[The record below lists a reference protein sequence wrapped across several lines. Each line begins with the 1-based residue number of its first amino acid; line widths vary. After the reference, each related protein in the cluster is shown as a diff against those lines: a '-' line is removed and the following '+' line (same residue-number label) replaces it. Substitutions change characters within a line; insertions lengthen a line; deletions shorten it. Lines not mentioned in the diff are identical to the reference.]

1 MVHIYA
7 MPMLTYRNC
16 YTTHKVSNAIPVKK
30 HKILSEYN
38 WEYSTDFRA
47 DGHYMQCLTLSVWH

>member
-38 WEYSTDFRA
+38 
-47 DGHYMQCLTLSVWH
+47 